1 MLDGKGLVYQKQG
14 NTGAAA
20 YNRPN
25 FQIGANPLDVLANQ
39 VRAEAKAKAANDAKT
54 KAANLKTLNV
64 DLEGWDFDNKRYFAQ
79 MEDQLKKEGAAISLA
94 KDINNLADDQVADWH
109 KRVDKW
115 EKAAKASANQGE
127 MYKALIDTAAKDP
140 DKYDLEA
147 TMIGGKE
154 YMYMTPDKRL
164 EIDPQT
170 LLVRRYDPYGPVE
183 GLNVE
188 SFGGTNA
195 WRGLT
200 SFSEKKSLNAKQ
212 LREEIKSRVNN
223 PENIKFYNYNKER
236 LGFETLKDYE
246 DYLYRYKKNQ
256 FVGDNR
262 GGIIDTGKSY
272 GWSDSDYET
281 NVANSAP
288 LKVNSAMSLYT
299 GWYGE
304 PTDIYL
310 HNAQG
315 VNGVNLVIPGSEALS
330 LSKNYKGIGPLEK
343 QGNYELNEANMAIAL
358 VRTDNGQLMGI
369 NKQPILKTSTFNLP
383 GSDGKMVTYTAK
395 EAFDKGL
402 VKYIPVIQGNGKY
415 SEDGEIKYEP
425 IVAEAD
431 KFITPDMVQKSA
443 AENDAYKKYE
453 ALKKQAD
460 KYNEENKTK
469 GDKSNEY
476 RKKYEY

>member
-1 MLDGKGLVYQKQG
+1 MLDGKGLVYQKRAG
-14 NTGAAA
+14 TGSAVYTGPAT
-20 YNRPN
+20 
-25 FQIGANPLDVLANQ
+25 QIGANPLDALANQ
-39 VRAEAKAKAANDAKT
+39 IRVEGKYKVAEAAQKKAS
-54 KAANLKTLNV
+54 NLKALAV

-79 MEDQLKKEGAAISLA
+79 MEDQLKREGAALA
-94 KDINNLADDQVADWH
+94 TAGKDLNNFADEQVAEWS
-109 KRVDKW
+109 KKVDKW
-115 EKAAKASANQGE
+115 KKSASASTNQGE
-127 MYKALIDTAAKDP
+127 MYKALVDTAAKDP

-147 TMIGGKE
+147 TMLGGKE
-154 YMYMTPDKRL
+154 YMYMTPDQRL
-164 EIDPQT
+164 NIDPQT

-183 GLNVE
+183 NLNVE
-188 SFGGTNA
+188 SFGGTTA

-212 LREEIKSRVNN
+212 LREEVKSRVNN

-246 DYLYRYKKNQ
+246 DYLYNYKKNQ
-256 FVGDNR
+256 FVGDRR

-288 LKVNSAMSLYT
+288 LKINTAKSLYT

-304 PTDIYL
+304 PTDIYM

-315 VNGVNLVIPGSEALS
+315 VNGVNLVIPGTEALS

-358 VRTDNGQLMGI
+358 IRTDNGQLVGV
-369 NKQPILKTSTFNLP
+369 NKDPILKTSTFNFP

-395 EAFDKGL
+395 EAFEKGL
-402 VKYIPVIQGNGKY
+402 VKYTVVIQGNGKY
-415 SEDGEIKYEP
+415 TEDGEIKYEP
-425 IVAEAD
+425 IVAQANR
-431 KFITPDMVQKSA
+431 FITPDMAQRSA

-453 ALKKQAD
+453 ALD
-460 KYNEENKTK
+460 KLTNTYNARNTF
-469 GDKSNEY
+469 GY
-476 RKKYEY
+476 